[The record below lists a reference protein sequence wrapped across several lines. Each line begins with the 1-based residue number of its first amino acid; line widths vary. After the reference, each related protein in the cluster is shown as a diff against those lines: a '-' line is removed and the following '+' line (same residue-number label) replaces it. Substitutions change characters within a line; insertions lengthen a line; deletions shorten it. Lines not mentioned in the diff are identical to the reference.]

1 MTEFP
6 CKEHERRSKPASLPL
21 PEITWRIGQI
31 NLLPVT
37 NFGRLFLTTTCRFSN
52 LVHRE
57 QQRCDS
63 GWFTFKENNSWNSKW
78 SWYWCQRWRPNFNVF
93 DSGGKKIW
101 KSAYCHM
108 IIKEACRDSRWRE
121 EFSLHSSEPLNLHWI
136 FPLWKGSVWLSETFS
151 WEGLWLTT
159 EVPRAIF
166 FLFKLSL
173 SQLSLPFSFSLSLF
187 LLHPYLK
194 QVFISLFFF

>member
-1 MTEFP
+1 MGWQGFFSLSRKWLNFP
-6 CKEHERRSKPASLPL
+6 AKEHERRSKPASLPL

-31 NLLPVT
+31 NLLSVT
-37 NFGRLFLTTTCRFSN
+37 NFGRLFLTTTCRYSN

-166 FLFKLSL
+166 FCLN
-173 SQLSLPFSFSLSLF
+173 
-187 LLHPYLK
+187 
-194 QVFISLFFF
+194 